1 MRANFDYTPQ
11 DNEELEL
18 RKGDIITVIDK
29 RDPNW
34 WTGECSRNN
43 RVYRGVFPIT
53 YTSPLTG

>member
-34 WTGECSRNN
+34 WTGEISRNN
-43 RVYRGVFPIT
+43 RVHRGVFPIT
-53 YTSPLTG
+53 YTSPLTA

>member
-18 RKGDIITVIDK
+18 RKGDIITVVDK

-34 WTGECSRNN
+34 WTGEITRNN
-43 RVYRGVFPIT
+43 RCYRGVFPIT
-53 YTSPLTG
+53 YTSPHT